1 MQHRLIKANDLQA
14 FLIFQV
20 FVRIKVQ
27 AFIHHN
33 SYTQYGFLL
42 QDCRANNYKDII
54 TLNRVMQFKIVF
66 LRDQSREKLSIK
78 LA

>member
-27 AFIHHN
+27 AFMHHN

-54 TLNRVMQFKIVF
+54 
-66 LRDQSREKLSIK
+66 KLE
-78 LA
+78 